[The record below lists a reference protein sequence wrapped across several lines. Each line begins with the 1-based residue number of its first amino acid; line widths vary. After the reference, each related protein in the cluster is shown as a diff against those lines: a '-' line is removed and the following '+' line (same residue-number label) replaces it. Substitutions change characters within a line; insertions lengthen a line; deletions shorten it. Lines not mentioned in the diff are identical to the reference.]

1 MSQDLNSN
9 LCVLQA
15 HTLVLMSFSLPWPT
29 ILLSLGENY
38 SFWIH
43 TIYIYFSDLSNIPC
57 QILVSFI
64 SSQWWSIKGKIFN
77 NNKWL
82 TFRTVLPHEEL
93 EDQAFNIWALIQ

>member
-1 MSQDLNSN
+1 MSQDLNSS

-29 ILLSLGENY
+29 ILSLGENY
-38 SFWIH
+38 FFQIH

-57 QILVSFI
+57 QILFSFI

-77 NNKWL
+77 KSDLHSGQFCHMKNLKTKL
-82 TFRTVLPHEEL
+82 LKSEL
-93 EDQAFNIWALIQ
+93 